1 MYSNYTYFHVSGLN
15 ASVHEIPQMNI
26 IKTINPFDQKRPTKV
41 KLSPMIIGLANKSFN
56 KVEKINT
63 TTTTTTT
70 EEEVVSNRKAYQCNI
85 CQDEFNDT
93 TSLENHAL
101 NAHVM
106 SNIDNLGTSPEK
118 KVEDV
123 AHQIISVT
131 EKNGNNAM
139 YFNLNAHECQVCK
152 KKFELKQDLELH
164 NVQFH
169 KPKVLLSLKLLN
181 LGPNYLLH

>member
-1 MYSNYTYFHVSGLN
+1 MSENINKKYKCEICEKVFKNNNGLRQHFKI
-15 ASVHEIPQMNI
+15 VHN
-26 IKTINPFDQKRPTKV
+26 FV
-41 KLSPMIIGLANKSFN
+41 KGH
-56 KVEKINT
+56 E
-63 TTTTTTT
+63 
-70 EEEVVSNRKAYQCNI
+70 YQCNI

-169 KPKVLLSLKLLN
+169 KPKVLLSLKLLK
-181 LGPNYLLH
+181 LGPNYILH

>member
-1 MYSNYTYFHVSGLN
+1 MSSNYTYFHVSGLN

-56 KVEKINT
+56 KVETIN
-63 TTTTTTT
+63 TTT
-70 EEEVVSNRKAYQCNI
+70 EEEVVSNPKAYQCNI

-106 SNIDNLGTSPEK
+106 SNIDNLDTSAET

-164 NVQFH
+164 YVQFH